1 MRTLFSVLALGLS
14 ALSFQSCEVYPSR
27 TSGGYYNGGY
37 SGGGYY
43 DGGGYGP
50 TVAVSSG
57 SRDYDHR
64 YRYSNGY
71 YSAESDN
78 VHRSAQA
85 NREAQVSRHAP
96 VNRNAQVK
104 RSTQTKR
111 NPHVNRASSNSSKSD
126 HKQQ

>member
-1 MRTLFSVLALGLS
+1 MKTLFSVLALGLS
-14 ALSFQSCEVYPSR
+14 ALSFQSCEVYPNR
-27 TSGGYYNGGY
+27 TSGGYY

-50 TVAVSSG
+50 TVVVSSG
-57 SRDYDHR
+57 SRDYDHG

-71 YSAESDN
+71 YSAERDN
-78 VHRSAQA
+78 VHGSAQVNRNAQVNRSAQ
-85 NREAQVSRHAP
+85 

-104 RSTQTKR
+104 RSTQAKR

-126 HKQQ
+126 HQQQ